1 MSETAP
7 VRDAKA
13 CPFCG
18 DLITQATVLPVL
30 GKRDRV
36 GVIHPTAQAGDQIC
50 ALDSQTIA
58 LTAWNARR

>member
-1 MSETAP
+1 M
-7 VRDAKA
+7 
-13 CPFCG
+13 
-18 DLITQATVLPVL
+18 TQVTLLPVL
-30 GKRDRV
+30 GKQDRV